1 MPHPLRH
8 LGPPLE
14 IKSVLP
20 DGTFEGYASLFNRED
35 LGHDMILP
43 GAFAESLK
51 KRGTKG
57 IKLLYQHDPA
67 EPIGV
72 WEKIG
77 EDAKG
82 LYARGRLLLAVS
94 RAREVHALLKEG
106 ALDGL
111 SIGFKAITAR
121 RESKTGI
128 RRIAKV
134 DLWEISVVTFP
145 MLPDA
150 RIAALKQRLPAPYTR
165 SARQF
170 ESWLTSEGQFTRNEA
185 RAFLAHGLRGL
196 YALDSRLSSAIRDA
210 TSAMRTS
217 Q

>member
-14 IKSVLP
+14 IKSVSS

-35 LGHDMILP
+35 LGRDMILP
-43 GAFAESLK
+43 GAFADSLK
-51 KRGTKG
+51 RRGPKG
-57 IKLLYQHDPA
+57 VKLLYQHDPA

-72 WEKIG
+72 WELLK

-82 LYARGRLLLAVS
+82 LYARGRLLTDVA
-94 RAREVHALLKEG
+94 RAREVLALLKEG

-121 RESKTGI
+121 RDGKSGI

-150 RIAALKQRLPAPYTR
+150 RIAAFKQRLPARYAR
-165 SARQF
+165 SAKQF
-170 ESWLTSEGQFTRNEA
+170 ETWLISEGRFTQNEA
-185 RAFLAHGLRGL
+185 RAFLSHGLRGL
-196 YALDSRLSSAIRDA
+196 HALDHRLSSAIRDA